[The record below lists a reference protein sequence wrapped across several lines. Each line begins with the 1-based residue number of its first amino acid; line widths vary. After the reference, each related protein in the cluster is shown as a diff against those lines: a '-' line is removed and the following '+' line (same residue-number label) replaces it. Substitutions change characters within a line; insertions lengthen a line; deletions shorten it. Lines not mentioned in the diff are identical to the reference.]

1 MTKMKNMILDR
12 LLKVDKEMLKV
23 LLKAPTETIGG
34 MNVVISW
41 CRGEAG
47 LALIRAIGGEG

>member
-1 MTKMKNMILDR
+1 MTKKQKRHFGL
-12 LLKVDKEMLKV
+12 VDKEMLKV

-47 LALIRAIGGEG
+47 LPHIRAIGGEG